1 MRSTFAGL
9 SIASSGLFAAQRAL
23 DITGHNISNTN
34 TRGYTR
40 QRLNQSAQD
49 PMNIQG
55 GQGQLGLGV
64 KMQFISQVRD
74 EMLDIKYRQEVNT
87 LGEWEEKYNSLTQVE
102 SIFNEPSE
110 TGIRKVVDGFFEGIN
125 SLTKDPSNPTNRSVF
140 LQKAIGLAQNFN
152 DMYSRFEKMVVD
164 SNEEVEAS
172 VRAINSMATQIAKLN
187 RQILESELDG
197 SRANDLRD
205 ARNLLV
211 DDLSKLVDLEVKN
224 VPINNGKSS
233 TLTILIQGTP
243 LVNHVDTNVLEL
255 ETGVDHPM
263 FADGKDIQPVN
274 FRKDLENIK
283 VSNIKWASGSTL
295 VQEKLGGAIG
305 GQLQQRDGYKDET
318 KGAPYY
324 IRFLSE
330 FANEFAQTLND
341 IHDNGYSLNGAASG
355 LPLFTTKNG
364 STGFISASEI
374 KVNQDLLD
382 DPTKLS
388 LGEGN
393 GAPDNNK
400 NAINMLNLRSEKNF
414 TISLEYPG
422 PPVTT
427 VTLGKGTP
435 EDVLKSMIASL
446 GVDAQEAKR
455 MFNNQQ
461 YLTEEVDSFRLSV
474 SGVSQDEEMSNMIK
488 FQHAYNA
495 AARMITTVDEMIDV
509 IINRMGR
516 VGL

>member
-255 ETGVDHPM
+255 ETGMDHPM
-263 FADGKDIQPVN
+263 FTDGQDIQPVSS
-274 FRKDLENIK
+274 RKDLENIK

-324 IRFLSE
+324 VRFLSE
-330 FANEFAQTLND
+330 FANTFAQALND
-341 IHDNGYSLNGAASG
+341 IHDDGYSLNGAAASG

-364 STGFISASEI
+364 STNFISASEL
-374 KVNQDLLD
+374 KVNQALLD

-388 LGEGN
+388 LGLGD

-400 NAINMLNLRSEKNF
+400 NAIAMLNLRSKKDFEIRL
-414 TISLEYPG
+414 TYDTSGAQI
-422 PPVTT
+422 V
-427 VTLGKGTP
+427 LGEGTP
-435 EDVLKSMIASL
+435 EDVLKTMIASL

>member
-23 DITGHNISNTN
+23 DITGHNIANTN

-40 QRLNQSAQD
+40 QRLNQSAQN
-49 PMNIQG
+49 PMDIQG

-102 SIFNEPSE
+102 SIFNEPSD
-110 TGIRKVVDGFFEGIN
+110 TGIRKIMDGFFEGIN

-205 ARNLLV
+205 ARNLLI

-224 VPINNGKSS
+224 VPINEGKSS

-255 ETGVDHPM
+255 VPKQDHPM
-263 FADGKDIQPVN
+263 YTDGQLMDPQ
-274 FRKDLENIK
+274 REDLKNIK
-283 VSNIKWASGSTL
+283 VSNIKWASGSSL
-295 VQEKLGGAIG
+295 NQDKLGGTIG
-305 GQLQQRDGYKDET
+305 GQLQQRDGFKDET
-318 KGAPYY
+318 KGTAYY

-330 FANEFAQTLND
+330 FSNAFATEINN
-341 IHDNGYSLNGAASG
+341 IHKNGFALNGAGVSG
-355 LPLFTTKNG
+355 EDLFKG
-364 STGFISASEI
+364 DGTGFISASQI
-374 KVNQDLLD
+374 KVNQVLLD
-382 DPTKLS
+382 DPTKLA
-388 LGEGN
+388 LGLGD
-393 GAPDNNK
+393 GSPDNNK
-400 NAINMLNLRSEKNF
+400 NALEMLNIRNKKDFKIEMLYGN
-414 TISLEYPG
+414 
-422 PPVTT
+422 PPTST
-427 VTLGKGTP
+427 VVLGEGTP
-435 EDVLKSMIASL
+435 EDVLKTMIASL